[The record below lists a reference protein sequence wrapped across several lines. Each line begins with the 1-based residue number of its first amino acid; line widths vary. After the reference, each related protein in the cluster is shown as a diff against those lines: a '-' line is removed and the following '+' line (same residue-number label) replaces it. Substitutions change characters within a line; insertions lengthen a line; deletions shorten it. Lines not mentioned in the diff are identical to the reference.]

1 MKTFDVVVV
10 GAGSAGELVA
20 NTLAKKGKSVALV
33 EKLRVGGECAY
44 VSCIPSKAM
53 LRSSQVRSAA
63 ENIVSLGGSQQ
74 DANLGEDID
83 AFPIAAA
90 RRDRISEYRND
101 SGAAVDVNEAGVKL
115 FRGTGVI
122 AGSNLLKV
130 GDEELTWGDLVISTG
145 STPNVLKIPGLED
158 IEYWN
163 SDDALSI
170 SEAPKSLLI
179 IGGGPVGCEL
189 AQIFTRFGSRTTL
202 IELESHLAGKE
213 HPDIAVRLRQN
224 LESDGVQVFV
234 ETSVTKVEVES
245 SGQTK
250 VTLSNGAS
258 VLVDRV
264 IVATGRHPETKEL
277 GLDHLGIE
285 VNEKGAIEVDE
296 RCRVVGQ
303 EHVWA
308 AGDTTG
314 IAPYTHTA
322 NYQGHVIV
330 NNILG
335 IDAVAKYTAI
345 PRVIYTDPPVASVGI
360 SESTDSA
367 VRVISARIELTELAR
382 TQTDGESGGLLILT
396 ADANKGVLIG
406 AFAIG
411 AHADEW
417 LAEATLAIRAE
428 IQLSVLCDVVHAFPT
443 FGQAFEAPL
452 DELRTLAAKR

>member
-1 MKTFDVVVV
+1 MNKFDVVVV
-10 GAGSAGELVA
+10 GAGSAGELIA
-20 NTLAKKGKSVALV
+20 NTLAQKGKSVALV

-44 VSCIPSKAM
+44 VSCMPSKAM
-53 LRSSQVRSAA
+53 LRSSQVRMATK
-63 ENIVSLGGSQQ
+63 NIVSLGGAQQ
-74 DANLGEDID
+74 DANLGEDLE

-90 RRDRISEYRND
+90 RRDRISEYRSD
-101 SGAAVDVNEAGVKL
+101 VGAAESAHEAGVKL

-122 AGSNLLKV
+122 AGTNLLKV
-130 GDEELTWGDLVISTG
+130 GDEELTWRDLVISTG
-145 STPNVLKIPGLED
+145 STPNVLKIPGLEEID
-158 IEYWN
+158 YWN

-189 AQIFTRFGSRTTL
+189 SQIFTRFGSRTTL
-202 IELESHLAGKE
+202 VELEKHLAGKE
-213 HPDIAVRLRQN
+213 HPDIAARLKQN

-234 ETSVTKVEVES
+234 ETSVTKVELEP

-250 VTLSNGAS
+250 VTLSSGTS

-285 VNEKGAIEVDE
+285 VNEKGAIEIDE
-296 RCRVVGQ
+296 HCRVVGQ

-314 IAPYTHTA
+314 VAPYTHTA
-322 NYQGHVIV
+322 NYQGHIIIE
-330 NNILG
+330 NILG
-335 IDAVAKYTAI
+335 IDSVAKYTAI

-360 SESTDSA
+360 SESTDPA
-367 VRVISARIELTELAR
+367 VRVISAQIELSKLAR
-382 TQTDGESGGLLILT
+382 THTDGESGGLLILT
-396 ADANKGVLIG
+396 ADAAKGVLIG

-428 IQLSVLCDVVHAFPT
+428 VQLSVLCDVVHAFPT
-443 FGQAFEAPL
+443 FGQAFDLPMR
-452 DELRTLAAKR
+452 ELLAATH